1 MTEHLDEPSNQDLLL
16 SRRRLLGVVGA
27 AGAAA
32 LLAACGRGSSADS
45 ASAGTTT
52 STTSAGATTT
62 TSTTAPA
69 TTSTAAESTPSCVIT
84 PQETAGPYPLDLHT
98 NSAFFRRDITEG
110 HAGVPLAVA
119 LTILNASCKP
129 LTNARVDIW
138 HTDKDGAYSGYGNA
152 VGQTFCR
159 GIQLTDQNGKVT
171 FDTIY
176 PGWYQGRV
184 THIHFQVFLNDGL
197 VATSQLAFP
206 ESVTKEVYASSLYA
220 SRGQNTSVPT
230 NAADG
235 IFRDG
240 VGSQT
245 LALSGSPASGYAGS
259 LVVGVRA

>member
-1 MTEHLDEPSNQDLLL
+1 MSEHHDEPSNQDLLL
-16 SRRRLLGVVGA
+16 SRRRMLGLVGA
-27 AGAAA
+27 AGATA
-32 LLAACGRGSSADS
+32 LLAACGRGSSSES
-45 ASAGTTT
+45 AGTGTTT
-52 STTSAGATTT
+52 STTEAGAATTT
-62 TSTTAPA
+62 
-69 TTSTAAESTPSCVIT
+69 AAATPSCVIT

-110 HAGVPLAVA
+110 RAGVPLAVA
-119 LTILNASCKP
+119 LTILNTSCKP
-129 LTNARVDIW
+129 LANARVDIW
-138 HTDKDGAYSGYGNA
+138 HTDKDGAYSGYGDA

-176 PGWYQGRV
+176 PGWYRGRI

-206 ESVTKEVYASSLYA
+206 EDITRQVYDSSLYA
-220 SRGQNTSVPT
+220 GRGQNTSVAS

-240 VGSQT
+240 AGSQT
-245 LALSGSPASGYAGS
+245 LALSGSPRSGYAGS
-259 LVVGVRA
+259 LVVGVRV